1 MEKFL
6 HRFFSIV
13 IFYTPHTYEKGVITI
28 DTTVYVSVANN
39 SYSYIPT
46 GTACEFRLQMEPEK
60 ARIFERLFMQI
71 DSIEFH
77 NAVRAHLPYLPYH
90 MDESNHE
97 IDYRLMKIYAL
108 IHEFG
113 DEETKRFVEQLPY
126 FNN

>member
-1 MEKFL
+1 MFIIEKN
-6 HRFFSIV
+6 
-13 IFYTPHTYEKGVITI
+13 
-28 DTTVYVSVANN
+28 VYVSVANN
-39 SYSYIPT
+39 SYSYMPL
-46 GTACEFRLQMEPEK
+46 GEPCEFKLTMPSEK
-60 ARIFERLFMQI
+60 AEIFEYLFQQI

-97 IDYRLMKIYAL
+97 IDYRLMKVYAL

-113 DEETKRFVEQLPY
+113 DEDTKKFVEQLPY